1 MSEFEFEYR
10 CPAKINLELRVKKT
24 RHPEWGNRHE
34 IDTIYC
40 GVELCDFVETHP
52 RDEGTGLVLALTPRY
67 GSTLFPTLG
76 SPEFE
81 SNLVIRAARALA
93 EACHVSPDARI
104 DLTKRIPVAAGLGG
118 GSSDAAGTLIALTH
132 SWGEAGK
139 FNAPGAIAP
148 SWDMLMSIA
157 AKLGADIPFFL
168 GSIDESGLAHGTGYG
183 EKVEYY
189 YPARPTLPL
198 PADPEWEKWAPKAVA
213 LAIYDDGLSTADV
226 YRRFDEI
233 GSKPGDRNDLQR
245 AALDLHPR
253 SADAFTY
260 AAPEYSGVEGAEVFI
275 SGSGPTVAA
284 LCSNLSAARQMAES
298 WMEYHAAD
306 RTEAVLATTRMWPFP
321 TKNPNFDRNY

>member
-1 MSEFEFEYR
+1 M
-10 CPAKINLELRVKKT
+10 
-24 RHPEWGNRHE
+24 
-34 IDTIYC
+34 
-40 GVELCDFVETHP
+40 
-52 RDEGTGLVLALTPRY
+52 
-67 GSTLFPTLG
+67 
-76 SPEFE
+76 
-81 SNLVIRAARALA
+81 IRAARALA

-139 FNAPGAIAP
+139 FDAPGAIAP
-148 SWDMLMSIA
+148 NWDMLMSVA

-233 GSKPGDRNDLQR
+233 GANPGDRNDLQR

-253 SADAFTY
+253 SADAITY
-260 AAPEYSGVEGAEVFI
+260 SAPEYSGVEGAEVFI

-284 LCSNLSAARQMAES
+284 LCSNMYAARQMAES

-306 RTEAVLATTRMWPFP
+306 RTEAILATTRMWPFP